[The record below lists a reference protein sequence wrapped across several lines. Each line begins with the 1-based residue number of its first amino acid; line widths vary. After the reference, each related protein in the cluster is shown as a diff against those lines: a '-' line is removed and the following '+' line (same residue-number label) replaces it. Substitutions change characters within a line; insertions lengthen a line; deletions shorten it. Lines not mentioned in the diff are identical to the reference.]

1 MLGEKI
7 RATRRCHGKTQED
20 LAQYLGVQRAVISK
34 YETGTITPSLSQI
47 EKIAE
52 ALSVPLSDLL
62 GLEPEGDKESD
73 RQLLAKL
80 LSEYAAEHGDES
92 AEHFKSL
99 IYFDENGL
107 RFRDGGSFDRL
118 VTLFDSLN
126 DDGQQKAVER
136 VEELTEIPKY
146 QKEKNPPQE

>member
-1 MLGEKI
+1 MKFLDIRSARKKTGKSQDDLAKELGVN
-7 RATRRCHGKTQED
+7 RAT
-20 LAQYLGVQRAVISK
+20 ISK
-34 YETGTITPSLSQI
+34 YETGAIEPTVSQLI
-47 EKIAE
+47 KIAE
-52 ALSVPLSDLL
+52 VLSVPLSDLL
-62 GLEPEGDKESD
+62 GIEPEGDKESD
-73 RQLLAKL
+73 RQLLARL

-92 AEHFKSL
+92 AEHFKNL

-146 QKEKNPPQE
+146 QK